1 MPSIRN
7 RQEAAGFFRPLPWRV
22 AQIYTEAAFGPN
34 YQAVPVIYPT
44 GKSFYQRVPLL
55 YPTGKSFDQAVRLLS
70 PRGESFDR
78 LVDLLYLTGSS
89 FR

>member
-34 YQAVPVIYPT
+34 T
-44 GKSFYQRVPLL
+44 TKRF
-55 YPTGKSFDQAVRLLS
+55 LLS
-70 PRGESFDR
+70 TRLESLSTGRYVFCPRGENLSTDWSIF
-78 LVDLLYLTGSS
+78 YT
-89 FR
+89 